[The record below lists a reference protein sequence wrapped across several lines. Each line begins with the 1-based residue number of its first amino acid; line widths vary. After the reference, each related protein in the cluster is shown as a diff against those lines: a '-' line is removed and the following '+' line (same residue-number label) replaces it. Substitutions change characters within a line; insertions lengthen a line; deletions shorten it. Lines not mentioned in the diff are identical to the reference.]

1 MAETTTVYFAT
12 NRSPA
17 GQSFGAS
24 PGDLS
29 PDKTVFASVLVTG
42 TDLADANS
50 GTLGPITDRTAGT
63 FSTAALNAIVNGGD
77 NLLIFVHGFANS
89 FEDAIKRAAY
99 NRAWF
104 AAGGAAG
111 NTTVVAF
118 TWPSS
123 ATTVGSISDLTGPYT
138 RDQGYAGQSGD
149 QLARF
154 FLEVDKIATAFK
166 RLRPNRRVFLLV
178 HSMGNWALQAGV
190 QAWYPQRTQ
199 TGAVFDEVFLAAP
212 DENFNSFEAPPGER
226 LTRLADLGKR
236 ITIYFNGNDKIL
248 FLLSEC
254 INKVRRLG
262 TLGPDQINDTTL
274 YPASKFRL
282 RNAGFVND
290 YHHGTFDAVH
300 QYYRL
305 SPKVRADI
313 VAMMNGDAS
322 GERVDY
328 L

>member
-1 MAETTTVYFAT
+1 MADTTTVYFAT
-12 NRSPA
+12 NRNPV
-17 GQSFGAS
+17 GQSFGPL

-29 PDKTVFASVLVTG
+29 PDKTVFASVQVSG
-42 TDLADANS
+42 TDLASADS
-50 GTLGPITDRTAGT
+50 GQLGPITDRSAGT

-77 NLLIFVHGFANS
+77 NLLIFVHGFANA

-123 ATTVGSISDLTGPYT
+123 STVMGSISDLTGPYT
-138 RDQGYAGQSGD
+138 ADQGHAGNSGP

-166 RLRPNRRVFLLV
+166 KLRPNRRVFLLA

-199 TGAVFDEVFLAAP
+199 AGPVFDEVFLAAP
-212 DENFNSFEAPPGER
+212 DENFNSFESPPGQR

-254 INKVRRLG
+254 INNVRRLG

-282 RNAGFVND
+282 RNAGAVRD
-290 YHHGTFDAVH
+290 YPHATFDAVH

-305 SPKVRADI
+305 SPTVRADI
-313 VAMMNGDAS
+313 VAMMNGNPS